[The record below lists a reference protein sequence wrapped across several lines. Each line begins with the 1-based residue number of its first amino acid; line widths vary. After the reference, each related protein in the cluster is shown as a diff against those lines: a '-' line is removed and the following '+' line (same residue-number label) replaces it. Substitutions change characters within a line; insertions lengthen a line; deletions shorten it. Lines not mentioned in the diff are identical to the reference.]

1 MATGNQGRIFISY
14 RRQETAWPARQ
25 LYEVLVD
32 RFGAE
37 SVFKDVDDIEP
48 GDDFVERITEAVASC
63 DVLLALIGNQWLT
76 MTDVHGGRRLDN
88 PEDFVRLELTAAL
101 SRGVRVVP
109 ILVDGAAMPRPEQL
123 PPDLVPLTRRQAVEI
138 SAVGFNTDRLLVTL
152 AATLESRQP
161 SPVAPEGPAEPKT
174 VELVPVEDEVPV
186 EQEASVQTDTPAP
199 VEAPDKEDAAAPE
212 EVSAREEVVAP
223 TSYEPPVPAP
233 SVPPTGPSAPAM
245 SGTPLAAAPP
255 EAARPVRRWLIPVA
269 AAAALVVL
277 GGALLVLR
285 PWAGTTQSG
294 ADRPTVPSGAATVAA
309 GPTVASSPTAST
321 SPPILPGAPLILAH
335 RGGLEVHQFETEQ
348 AMEAA
353 AAAGFSIET
362 DVRYTSDGVA
372 VLVHDEQATK
382 GLDCGGR
389 SIRVSETTWADLNRF
404 CRSKPT
410 AKDPAQYRVPRLDA
424 TLEGI
429 AAASDQVMVFIEV
442 KTDLSSQRRKDFL
455 AAPAAF
461 GLRERTV
468 ITSFNL
474 DWLRQIR
481 TADPTIRRM
490 LFVSGKPV
498 AADSL
503 KDEGLYA
510 VAVDQG
516 VASKQY
522 IDDLKKIGVKVM
534 VWTVNDPQQWATL
547 VAFGPDILM
556 TDYPARFKEWLST
569 R

>member
-1 MATGNQGRIFISY
+1 MAIGSQGRIFISY

-25 LYEVLVD
+25 LYEVLVA

-37 SVFKDVDDIEP
+37 SVFKDVNDIEP

-63 DVLLALIGNQWLT
+63 DVLLALIGTQWLT
-76 MTDVHGGRRLDN
+76 MTDLQGGRRLDN

-109 ILVDGAAMPRPEQL
+109 ILVDGAVMPRPEQL

-152 AATLESRQP
+152 AATLDAKQAGPVQP
-161 SPVAPEGPAEPKT
+161 GEPEPVALP
-174 VELVPVEDEVPV
+174 PVQEEVPSNKDAPAP
-186 EQEASVQTDTPAP
+186 QAAP
-199 VEAPDKEDAAAPE
+199 VEEDPTVHE
-212 EVSAREEVVAP
+212 ELPAP
-223 TSYEPPVPAP
+223 TSYEPP
-233 SVPPTGPSAPAM
+233 
-245 SGTPLAAAPP
+245 AAAPP
-255 EAARPVRRWLIPVA
+255 AQPAAPPIPPTSGTPVVTESSGTARPPRRWLVPVA
-269 AAAALVVL
+269 AAAALVIL
-277 GGALLVLR
+277 AGALLVLR
-285 PWAGTTQSG
+285 PWAGTTVAGSN
-294 ADRPTVPSGAATVAA
+294 RPSVVPSNTLTPV
-309 GPTVASSPTAST
+309 SSPTAGT
-321 SPPILPGAPLILAH
+321 SPTVSASPTVLPGAPTIVAH
-335 RGGLEVHQFETEQ
+335 RGGLEVHQYETQQ

-353 AAAGFSIET
+353 AVAGFAIET

-372 VLVHDEQATK
+372 VLVHDDPATQ

-389 SIRVSETTWADLNRF
+389 DLRVSRTTWADLNRY
-404 CRSKPT
+404 CRSKTT
-410 AKDPAQYRVPRLDA
+410 AKDSAQYRVPRLDA

-429 AAASDQVMVFIEV
+429 AAASDEVQVLLEV
-442 KTDLSSQRRKDFL
+442 KTALSAQRRKEFL
-455 AAPAAF
+455 DTPARF
-461 GLRERTV
+461 GLRDRTV

-481 TADPTIRRM
+481 AADPTTRLM
-490 LFVSGKPV
+490 LFVSKKQVPAG
-498 AADSL
+498 SL

-522 IDDLKKIGVKVM
+522 IADLKAIGVQVM
-534 VWTVNDPQQWATL
+534 VWNVNDAREWATL
-547 VAFGPDILM
+547 VGYGPDMLM
-556 TDYPARFKEWLST
+556 TDYPARFKEWLTT